1 LLLPPFPP
9 AAKAPARGSWASPSH
24 ALLVVGAPACALI
37 IVLSLRWYLLSL
49 CEEKGTH
56 PKTQKR
62 NRNPKREGSAP
73 QTTATQDPRP
83 FTLLDPSIVTGEKAH
98 ALLSIAAMFLKIGE
112 HGGRYLTQ
120 STESNPAPL
129 GASDAPI
136 PASKGSSLIWG
147 MKRGKEGGRRTSSR
161 RREVSIKANRNKKP
175 FLCLGQPINPPKS
188 LVIS

>member
-1 LLLPPFPP
+1 VAHGHRP
-9 AAKAPARGSWASPSH
+9 SPSH

-147 MKRGKEGGRRTSSR
+147 MKREREGRRKKDEQQAQRSF
-161 RREVSIKANRNKKP
+161 NKSK
-175 FLCLGQPINPPKS
+175 
-188 LVIS
+188 